1 MASTILATVEP
12 LALGALSQST
22 GSIVID
28 AAIGGV
34 TGYVLAPERAKTT
47 YALGGALATGL
58 GGLLGLVGTVGY
70 ILATKHDKKRSRTSK
85 RRR

>member
-12 LALGALSQST
+12 YALGALSQST
-22 GSIVID
+22 GSIVVD

-34 TGYVLAPERAKTT
+34 AGYVLAAPKYKSRA
-47 YALGGALATGL
+47 ALGGAVVTGL
-58 GGLLGLVGTVGY
+58 GGFLGLLGTVGY
-70 ILATKHDKKRSRTSK
+70 IVATGLDKKRSSK